1 MTSCGGTSSATKEA
15 AGGFQAA
22 ELGSVRYVA
31 EINDMHERPIW
42 LQERWLDKLNA
53 LRSPGES

>member
-1 MTSCGGTSSATKEA
+1 
-15 AGGFQAA
+15 
-22 ELGSVRYVA
+22 VA